1 MKINLINLEN
11 LWIYENG
18 VFVDKIN
25 KMDVMVND
33 FKVLVVGLIRNV
45 SSCLLNNN
53 ELEEVLIRINNKISF
68 FEKKLNDL
76 LVI

>member
-11 LWIYENG
+11 LWIYESG

-53 ELEEVLIRINNKISF
+53 
-68 FEKKLNDL
+68 
-76 LVI
+76 

>member
-45 SSCLLNNN
+45 SSCLFNNN
-53 ELEEVLIRINNKISF
+53 
-68 FEKKLNDL
+68 
-76 LVI
+76 

>member
-33 FKVLVVGLIRNV
+33 FKVLVVGLISNV

-53 ELEEVLIRINNKISF
+53 
-68 FEKKLNDL
+68 
-76 LVI
+76 